1 MRRQAEQGSDSFVQ
15 RHLSQLKVM
24 ARLMEYELA
33 AAKQGPSLSLDRD
46 LVENWLDV
54 VEIFVDDFDDTP
66 PARKEREVK
75 STANEGKATVTRLN

>member
-1 MRRQAEQGSDSFVQ
+1 MRRQAEGSDSYVQ

-33 AAKQGPSLSLDRD
+33 AGKQGQSLTFDRD
-46 LVENWLDV
+46 LVENWLDMI
-54 VEIFVDDFDDTP
+54 EIFVDDLDDAQ

-75 STANEGKATVTRLN
+75 STASDGKPTVTRLN